1 MLTTWLSKRHVH
13 IRLAVFLEAAS
24 EESGNL
30 IGRSWHSIV
39 L

>member
-13 IRLAVFLEAAS
+13 IRLAVFLEAGS
-24 EESGNL
+24 EESGYVV
-30 IGRSWHSIV
+30 GRSWHSIV